1 MKEANYIS
9 PASFNKS
16 KKRCRSFVPP
26 KKMQLKDLCTL
37 LNLAASTY
45 SKPTHFQASL
55 QGKAIP
61 KYQAHSKPNQPNLF
75 ATCQETTPHHGLLS
89 KYEEELLDNYSRMI
103 RSRAK
108 RKRARK
114 KSACRVSLRVDKRG
128 LGSFKY
134 KRVVSVVPRR
144 QERKYEESPLT
155 VSRIKILARES

>member
-75 ATCQETTPHHGLLS
+75 ATCQETTPHHLS
-89 KYEEELLDNYSRMI
+89 LIHICRCRRYAVC
-103 RSRAK
+103 RSRW
-108 RKRARK
+108 
-114 KSACRVSLRVDKRG
+114 
-128 LGSFKY
+128 
-134 KRVVSVVPRR
+134 
-144 QERKYEESPLT
+144 SPYH
-155 VSRIKILARES
+155 